1 MEIREVPA
9 GERAPD
15 HTDRVIINVLPSG
28 KAGFSGIY
36 QAGDVEAHTVTQ
48 NDFDTEEDA
57 YQAALEW
64 AEARRI
70 ELLYVERPDVS
81 KP

>member
-1 MEIREVPA
+1 MEIKDVPN

-15 HTDRVIINVLPSG
+15 HTDRVAIHVLPSG

-48 NDFDTEEDA
+48 NQFQSEEDA
-57 YQAALEW
+57 YQAALAW
-64 AEARRI
+64 AEDRRI
-70 ELLYVERPDVS
+70 DVLYVERPDA
-81 KP
+81 